1 MDKLELLYD
10 HYKETYEILTHQIK
24 QRNKMFV
31 FSFIVSCVVLLFA
44 FDPAEY
50 RNLLFGYIY
59 DQFSIDLSSQFFV
72 LQTFLWIVLLYV
84 TLRYSQAFV
93 NIERTYSYLDSLERK
108 IHELSQVDFDREGGH
123 YARNF
128 SLPSKYSNYIY
139 KFIFPAVSVMI
150 AVIKIIS
157 EYYISTTWYLFVVDS
172 IICVAYIVLW
182 VFHTIYATR
191 PRLSTQ
197 VA

>member
-24 QRNKMFV
+24 QRDKMFV
-31 FSFIVSCVVLLFA
+31 LSFIFSCVALLFA

-108 IHELSQVDFDREGGH
+108 IHELSQAEFDREGGH

-128 SLPSKYSNYIY
+128 SLPSKYANYVY
-139 KFIFPAVSVMI
+139 KFIFPVISVMI
-150 AVIKIIS
+150 AVVKIIS
-157 EYYISTTWYLFVVDS
+157 ECHISAIAHLLFVDF
-172 IICVAYIVLW
+172 IICFAYILLW
-182 VFHTIYATR
+182 IFHVIYVVKTNG
-191 PRLSTQ
+191 
-197 VA
+197 